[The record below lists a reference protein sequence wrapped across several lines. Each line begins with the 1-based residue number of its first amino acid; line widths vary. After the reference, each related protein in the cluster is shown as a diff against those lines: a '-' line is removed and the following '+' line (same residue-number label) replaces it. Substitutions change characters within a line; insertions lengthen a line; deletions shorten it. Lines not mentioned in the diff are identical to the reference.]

1 MPLELGIAMAR
12 RFLNR
17 RAAMRHDWLVIV
29 PAGHGYARYISD
41 LAGFDPVTHDSTEPS
56 LIAALMSW
64 LATRV
69 DAVDTLSPRQVLMGL
84 PCSGAKYVPYGKPGG
99 NGRPGLTSFWPPSR
113 SPSNSVASVTL
124 GCDNLKAS

>member
-1 MPLELGIAMAR
+1 
-12 RFLNR
+12 
-17 RAAMRHDWLVIV
+17 MRHDWLVIV

-84 PCSGAKYVPYGKPGG
+84 PLFRREMRSLRETWGQ
-99 NGRPGLTSFWPPSR
+99 WPPW
-113 SPSNSVASVTL
+113 VDVVLATL
-124 GCDNLKAS
+124 KIAKQLGR